1 MIGPIN
7 EGYRTVCGNSAYVW
21 ALTGQE
27 AISEL
32 PFASFSKRDLVLNHS
47 YENEINL
54 HVNEKLL
61 SKERLSTRTRFENDA
76 KGNSEM
82 AYYRVFSY

>member
-7 EGYRTVCGNSAYVW
+7 EGYRTVCGNSTYVW
-21 ALTGQE
+21 ASTGQE

-32 PFASFSKRDLVLNHS
+32 PFASFSKRDLVLDHS

-54 HVNEKLL
+54 HVNEAL
-61 SKERLSTRTRFENDA
+61 
-76 KGNSEM
+76 
-82 AYYRVFSY
+82 

>member
-21 ALTGQE
+21 APTGQE

-32 PFASFSKRDLVLNHS
+32 PFASFSKQDLVLSHS

-54 HVNEKLL
+54 HVNEKL
-61 SKERLSTRTRFENDA
+61 
-76 KGNSEM
+76 
-82 AYYRVFSY
+82 

>member
-32 PFASFSKRDLVLNHS
+32 PFASFSKRDLVLDHS
-47 YENEINL
+47 YEM
-54 HVNEKLL
+54 
-61 SKERLSTRTRFENDA
+61 RLIC
-76 KGNSEM
+76 M
-82 AYYRVFSY
+82 

>member
-27 AISEL
+27 VISEL
-32 PFASFSKRDLVLNHS
+32 PFASFSKRDLVRT
-47 YENEINL
+47 IRT
-54 HVNEKLL
+54 KM
-61 SKERLSTRTRFENDA
+61 RLIC
-76 KGNSEM
+76 M
-82 AYYRVFSY
+82 